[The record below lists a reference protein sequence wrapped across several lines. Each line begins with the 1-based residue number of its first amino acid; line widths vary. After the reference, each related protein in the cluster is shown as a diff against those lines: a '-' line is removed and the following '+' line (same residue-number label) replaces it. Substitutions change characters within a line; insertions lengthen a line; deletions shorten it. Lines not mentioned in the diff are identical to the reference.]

1 MVAILVDWKIR
12 EDRAEEFEN
21 FWKTLGNV
29 EGKKG
34 FYREILTKPEPQ
46 SDSKFNT
53 LGLTDRNYLTY
64 VNIAFWDSVE
74 DFERAVRESMP
85 KTSQATDLASGRTK
99 QSIELEPF
107 EYKIRE
113 RIVLIPIAERG
124 GALPDV
130 SDLEPAVA
138 ELHLRETSV

>member
-1 MVAILVDWKIR
+1 MVVILVDWKIK

-34 FYREILTKPEPQ
+34 FYCEILTKPEPQ
-46 SDSKFNT
+46 PDSKFNT

-64 VNIAFWDSVE
+64 VNIAFWSSVE
-74 DFERAVRESMP
+74 DFETAVRESMP
-85 KTSQATDLASGRTK
+85 KTSQATDPASGRTK
-99 QSIELEPF
+99 QSFELEPF

-113 RIVLIPIAERG
+113 RIVLIPI
-124 GALPDV
+124 
-130 SDLEPAVA
+130 
-138 ELHLRETSV
+138 

>member
-1 MVAILVDWKIR
+1 MVVILVDWKIK

-29 EGKKG
+29 EGKNG
-34 FYREILTKPEPQ
+34 FYCEILTKPEPQ
-46 SDSKFNT
+46 PDSKFNT

-64 VNIAFWDSVE
+64 VNIAFWSSVE
-74 DFERAVRESMP
+74 DFETAVRESMP
-85 KTSQATDLASGRTK
+85 KTSQITDPASGRTK
-99 QSIELEPF
+99 QSIELERF

-124 GALPDV
+124 GALPNFT
-130 SDLEPAVA
+130 
-138 ELHLRETSV
+138 ELKQAGRVLLVRKMAG